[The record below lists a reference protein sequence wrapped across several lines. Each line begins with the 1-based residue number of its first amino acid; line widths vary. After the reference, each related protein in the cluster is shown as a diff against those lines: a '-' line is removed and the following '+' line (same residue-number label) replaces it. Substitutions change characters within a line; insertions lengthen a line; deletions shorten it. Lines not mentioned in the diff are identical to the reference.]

1 MTKTKSVEK
10 SSADGT
16 AAGGTIDGVRHEDR
30 GIAAARAQAEL
41 IEMLARLVLAAVE
54 SEQKRDA
61 AIDSPPI
68 GSARPAPKEAG
79 RTLAAGTR
87 RGGGDG
93 CLDAGVQRRR
103 TEGSR

>member
-1 MTKTKSVEK
+1 MTK

-16 AAGGTIDGVRHEDR
+16 AAGGTMDGVRHEDR

-61 AIDSPPI
+61 ASDSPPI
-68 GSARPAPKEAG
+68 GPARAG
-79 RTLAAGTR
+79 RQPRDRCGSAVDRAI
-87 RGGGDG
+87 
-93 CLDAGVQRRR
+93 LDFSLTSKAS
-103 TEGSR
+103 E